1 MFFFTCAVRTHKMYL
16 RTCVRHIQF
25 ACQRHYFG
33 SLAEK
38 YFDDKLRD
46 ASTNRRHNQKTI
58 EGYNRLPEEFTA
70 ADVMRC
76 FMLNGPDAA
85 RMRIKRMQKDGTIV
99 KAGEYVEDGT
109 TKFRYRKKAIMVF

>member
-1 MFFFTCAVRTHKMYL
+1 MN
-16 RTCVRHIQF
+16 IQF

-46 ASTNRRHNQKTI
+46 ASTNHRHNQKTI
-58 EGYNRLPEEFTA
+58 EGYNRLPDEFSA
-70 ADVMRC
+70 ADVIRC
-76 FMLNGPDAA
+76 FDLKGNDAA

-99 KAGEYVEDGT
+99 KSGEFVENGT
-109 TKFRYRKKAIMVF
+109 TKFLYKKKGIMVF